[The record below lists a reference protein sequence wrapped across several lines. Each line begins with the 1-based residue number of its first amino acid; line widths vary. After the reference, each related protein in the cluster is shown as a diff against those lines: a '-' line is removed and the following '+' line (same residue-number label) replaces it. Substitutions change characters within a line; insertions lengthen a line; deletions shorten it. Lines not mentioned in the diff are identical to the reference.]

1 MSKTI
6 ALIGNPNCGKTTLF
20 NVLTG
25 STQYVGNWPGVT
37 VEKKSGKLLRS
48 KEDIQIVDLPGIYS
62 LSTYSLEEV
71 ISREFIESD
80 ETDLIVNIVD
90 ASNLERNLFLT
101 LQLMEIGKPMI
112 VALNMMDMVSQRG
125 DELDVQGLQNLLNLK
140 LIPIVASKEQ
150 GLNTL
155 IQAMQGPQEK
165 VEPIPFYRPHIQSL
179 IEGIQASINI
189 PNLGILHA
197 IRFIEEGPAA
207 LLGHH
212 QDPIHLAPLNERV
225 EEVLKDE
232 GMDRDMVISDEK
244 YRFISSLSLKVLKRN
259 PKGKNTITDRLDA
272 VLTHRVLALPI
283 FFLIMWLVFM
293 TAFGPVGQFIKG
305 QFETL
310 IDLVM
315 IQAPSAI
322 LLALGVSP
330 WLYDLLISGI
340 LGGVASVIGFLPE
353 ISIMFLM
360 LSILEDTGY
369 MARAAFIMDR
379 VLRRFG
385 LSGKAFIPMILG
397 FGCTVPALMAT
408 RTLENERDRRLTMM
422 ITPFM
427 SCSARFP
434 IYAVFAAAFFATNQ
448 ALVVYSMYVL
458 GILVAFGSGLI
469 LKSVVTKNRVSS
481 FILELPEYH
490 WPTTK
495 NLFQHTW
502 ERIKGFLIKAGT
514 VLVIASLVIYLMN
527 AYTFGFKLAI
537 DSADSMIGTIGI
549 AIAPLFK
556 PLGFGDWRASIALL
570 VGFIAKEGV
579 VSTLG
584 VLYNVGGD
592 AVENAGL
599 LAAPLREAFTP
610 LSAYAFMV
618 FTLLYLPCIAALA
631 TMKREMNSWKW
642 TLITVTY
649 QTGVA
654 YLVAFVIYQGGLL
667 LGLGG

>member
-37 VEKKSGKLLRS
+37 VEKKSGKLLKS
-48 KEDIQIVDLPGIYS
+48 TQDIHIVDLPGIYS

-71 ISREFIESD
+71 ISREFIESS

-101 LQLMEIGKPMI
+101 LQLMEIGKPI
-112 VALNMMDMVSQRG
+112 VIALNMMDMVEQRG
-125 DELDVQGLQNLLNLK
+125 DQLDIERLQKLLNLPIIT
-140 LIPIVASKEQ
+140 LIASKEK
-150 GLNTL
+150 GIDTL
-155 IQAMQGPQEK
+155 VKTLESDVPPAQA
-165 VEPIPFYRPHIQSL
+165 IPFYRPHIQKL
-179 IEGIQASINI
+179 IDDIQRQIQI
-189 PNLGILHA
+189 RNLGSLHA
-197 IRFIEEGPAA
+197 IRFIEEGPSA
-207 LLGHH
+207 LIGHD
-212 QDPIHLAPLNERV
+212 QDPVLLAKLNEQV
-225 EEVLKDE
+225 DLVLKDE
-232 GMDRDMVISDEK
+232 GMDRDMIISDEK
-244 YRFISSLSLKVLKRN
+244 YQFITRTSAQVLKRN
-259 PKGKNTITDRLDA
+259 PHGKATLTDRLDA
-272 VLTHRVLALPI
+272 ILTHRILALPI
-283 FFLIMWLVFM
+283 FFAIMALVFM
-293 TAFGPVGQFIKG
+293 TAFGPLGQFIKG
-305 QFETL
+305 GWEAL
-310 IDLVM
+310 LDLVM
-315 IQAPSAI
+315 IQGPSW
-322 LLALGVSP
+322 LLTVLGVSP
-330 WLYDLLISGI
+330 WLYDLVIKGI

-353 ISIMFLM
+353 ISILFLM

-408 RTLENERDRRLTMM
+408 RTLENEKDRRLTMM

-458 GILVAFGSGLI
+458 GILVAFGSGLL
-469 LKSVVTKNRVSS
+469 LKSVVTKNRVSA
-481 FILELPEYH
+481 FILELPDYH
-490 WPTTK
+490 WPTAR
-495 NLFQHTW
+495 NLFMHTW
-502 ERIKGFLIKAGT
+502 ERIKGFLVKAGT
-514 VLVIASLVIYLMN
+514 VLVIASLIIYLMN
-527 AYTFGFKLAI
+527 TYTFSFAQAH
-537 DSADSMIGTIGI
+537 SSVDSMIGTLGQF
-549 AIAPLFK
+549 IAPIFK
-556 PLGFGDWRASIALL
+556 PLGFGDWRASIALV

-592 AVENAGL
+592 AVTNVGL
-599 LAAPLREAFTP
+599 LTEPLRQVFTP

-618 FTLLYLPCIAALA
+618 FTLLYMPCVAAFV

-642 TLITVTY
+642 TLITVSY
-649 QTGVA
+649 QT
-654 YLVAFVIYQGGLL
+654 LVAWLLAFAIYQGGLL
-667 LGLGG
+667 LGLGA